1 MIRWLLFLLALSVT
15 AASLL
20 TGFKA
25 PTLFLWKVSIV
36 AGEFGHL
43 LVVVPLLLI
52 WLAWAHGG
60 KLGLPIL
67 ILCFLAIVFLLRP
80 VVQAAFM
87 GPKLPGQL
95 AGAFGRVEVKREP
108 FSFAT
113 LLQIMPEEVKSRGLE
128 FMRADGK
135 EALALD
141 FYPAAGRTTP
151 APCVVVIHGGGWDNG
166 DRTQLAAM
174 NHYLARCGYAVAA
187 ISYRLAPENVWPA
200 QADDIGAALVFLKQQ
215 AAALNIDPQ
224 RFVLMGRS
232 AGGQLAA
239 AYAYGRPDP
248 AVRGV
253 ISLYGPQDQV
263 FAWQFSREDDIL
275 NATKLLRQFL
285 GGTPETAAEAYTSAS
300 AYLIATKDSPPTLL
314 VHGANDALVW
324 HKQSERMH
332 AKLDELGVRN
342 AFVSLPWATHTFD
355 YNLYGPS
362 GQLTTYSIEWFLA
375 AVTK

>member
-20 TGFKA
+20 TVFKA
-25 PTLFLWKVSIV
+25 PTLFLWKVSILV
-36 AGEFGHL
+36 GEFGHL
-43 LVVVPLLLI
+43 LVVVPLLII

-60 KLGLPIL
+60 RLGLSIL
-67 ILCFLAIVFLLRP
+67 ILGFLAIVFLLRP

-87 GPKLPGQL
+87 APKLSGQL
-95 AGAFGRVEVKREP
+95 AGAFGQMELKREP

-113 LLQIMPEEVKSRGLE
+113 LLQVMPEEVKTRGLD

-135 EALALD
+135 EALSMD
-141 FYPAAGRTTP
+141 FYPASGRTTP
-151 APCVVVIHGGGWDNG
+151 APCVVMVHGGGWDNG

-174 NHYLARCGYAVAA
+174 NHYLAQRGYAVAA

-200 QADDIGAALVFLKQQ
+200 QADDIGAALMFLKQQ
-215 AAALNIDPQ
+215 AGALGIDPQ

-232 AGGQLAA
+232 AGGQLAT

-285 GGTPETAAEAYTSAS
+285 GGTPETAAAAYTSAS

-342 AFVSLPWATHTFD
+342 AFVSLPWATHAFD

>member
-1 MIRWLLFLLALSVT
+1 M
-15 AASLL
+15 
-20 TGFKA
+20 
-25 PTLFLWKVSIV
+25 
-36 AGEFGHL
+36 
-43 LVVVPLLLI
+43 
-52 WLAWAHGG
+52 
-60 KLGLPIL
+60 PIL
-67 ILCFLAIVFLLRP
+67 VLCVLTIGMLLRP

-95 AGAFGRVEVKREP
+95 EKAFGRVELKRAP

-113 LLQIMPEEVKSRGLE
+113 LLQVKPKEVAARGLKFTRE
-128 FMRADGK
+128 DAK
-135 EALALD
+135 EPLVLD
-141 FYPAAGRTTP
+141 FYPAAGRSNP

-166 DRTQLAAM
+166 DRAQIAGM
-174 NHYLARCGYAVAA
+174 NHYLAQRGYAVAA
-187 ISYRLAPENVWPA
+187 ISYRLAPKNVWPA
-200 QADDIGAALVFLKQQ
+200 QADDIGAALTFLKQQ
-215 AAALNIDPQ
+215 AGVLGIDES
-224 RFVLMGRS
+224 RFVLLGRS
-232 AGGQLAA
+232 AGGQLAT
-239 AYAYGRPDP
+239 AYAYGRSDP

-285 GGTPETAAEAYTSAS
+285 GGTPETAAAGYTSAS
-300 AYLIATKDSPPTLL
+300 AYLIATKDSPPTLM
-314 VHGANDALVW
+314 VHGVNDALVW

-342 AFVSLPWATHTFD
+342 AFVSLPWATHAFD

-362 GQLTTYSIEWFLA
+362 GQLTTYAIEWFLA